1 MSIGATA
8 WTASEAGDPI
18 IAEYDADSA
27 PAEQLFLVVSGGA
40 IFNVEGETLTA
51 RPGTLVFTAPGVNRT
66 GGPQNPARPS
76 SPSMVRHTAYDATG
90 WELWAPLVPLNE
102 SGQHTELASRMVE
115 VIATNPQ
122 YPMLGYNLACCES
135 LSGRTDEAIEHLRQ
149 AVQAAEKFRAD
160 ARDDADFDPVRNEPA
175 FRR

>member
-1 MSIGATA
+1 
-8 WTASEAGDPI
+8 
-18 IAEYDADSA
+18 
-27 PAEQLFLVVSGGA
+27 
-40 IFNVEGETLTA
+40 
-51 RPGTLVFTAPGVNRT
+51 
-66 GGPQNPARPS
+66 
-76 SPSMVRHTAYDATG
+76 
-90 WELWAPLVPLNE
+90 
-102 SGQHTELASRMVE
+102 MVE

>member
-1 MSIGATA
+1 M
-8 WTASEAGDPI
+8 
-18 IAEYDADSA
+18 
-27 PAEQLFLVVSGGA
+27 
-40 IFNVEGETLTA
+40 
-51 RPGTLVFTAPGVNRT
+51 
-66 GGPQNPARPS
+66 
-76 SPSMVRHTAYDATG
+76 
-90 WELWAPLVPLNE
+90 PLNE

-135 LSGRTDEAIEHLRQ
+135 LSVGRTRPSGSILRQ

-160 ARDDADFDPVRNEPA
+160 ARDDADFDPERNEPA